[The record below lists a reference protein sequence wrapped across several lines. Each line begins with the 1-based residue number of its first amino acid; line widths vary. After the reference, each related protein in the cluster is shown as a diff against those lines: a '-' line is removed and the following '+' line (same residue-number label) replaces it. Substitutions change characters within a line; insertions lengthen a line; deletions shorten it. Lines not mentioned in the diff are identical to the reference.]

1 MLVFRS
7 DGFAVPK
14 HAVADADVCC
24 VVEKSAAEKM
34 QPVYEQ
40 RRAVVKAI
48 QKFWPVA
55 LMNHEMFAIHC
66 QHNLDQVALAYLED
80 LWVVRDPKEFRAF
93 TIEFVR
99 GFPGILVLSFYTNYF
114 CFFCSFSLLC
124 HFLHF
129 FLNNAVRVRIA
140 L

>member
-1 MLVFRS
+1 
-7 DGFAVPK
+7 
-14 HAVADADVCC
+14 
-24 VVEKSAAEKM
+24 M
-34 QPVYEQ
+34 QPVYEK

-55 LMNHEMFAIHC
+55 LMNHEMFAINC

-99 GFPGILVLSFYTNYF
+99 
-114 CFFCSFSLLC
+114 SLC
-124 HFLHF
+124 GSC
-129 FLNNAVRVRIA
+129 ARTRR
-140 L
+140 

>member
-1 MLVFRS
+1 
-7 DGFAVPK
+7 
-14 HAVADADVCC
+14 
-24 VVEKSAAEKM
+24 M

-40 RRAVVKAI
+40 RRAIVKAI

-99 GFPGILVLSFYTNYF
+99 GFHGIQVSPDANYPFFPALFLVAFK
-114 CFFCSFSLLC
+114 
-124 HFLHF
+124 
-129 FLNNAVRVRIA
+129 
-140 L
+140 